1 MLIHSRCLRRSYS
14 KLLFHARRSVS
25 SSPYTI
31 IAVIIFPITLP
42 VTTLSNTM
50 PHFAHI
56 NTTTCTKNTEPTNV
70 ARRTAMWDAKDASF
84 YNPLPLALIL
94 SAILCM
100 LPLSLLPSPT
110 LHLLVF
116 FLR

>member
-1 MLIHSRCLRRSYS
+1 
-14 KLLFHARRSVS
+14 
-25 SSPYTI
+25 
-31 IAVIIFPITLP
+31 
-42 VTTLSNTM
+42 
-50 PHFAHI
+50 
-56 NTTTCTKNTEPTNV
+56 
-70 ARRTAMWDAKDASF
+70 MWDAKDASF